1 MDSNFST
8 DTTDTQPTQ
17 KKAGKSKPNAKKT
30 TKRLPLSRPNLR
42 VDMVALCAVVSAACL
57 PIVLLTQFGLLS
69 VVNGR
74 SISYMT
80 LPDGST
86 TLAQLKPSNLRTKET
101 VESFVLSIATNITTW
116 QVRGANTT
124 VAIGDKKMPMLPF
137 LSFYAFDESIRL
149 PLIKDLANQIP
160 PSVTSGQVET
170 AFKVKHLRANKLTGT
185 ENWKVSVIGYIVPHA
200 PGSGD
205 GNASIFKKNFYITP
219 LDDIPI
225 LPAAKIKDVDESFRR
240 AVGVVMAAR
249 LNITKFEEM
258 PDSEL
263 TAIMGAAPSPAVR
276 PSPQVSAP
284 PASTP
289 PRASPASPQAFPSRS
304 PQPTNPATASKS
316 SPPPGAPGNS
326 AKPFTKK

>member
-8 DTTDTQPTQ
+8 NTTDNQPTK
-17 KKAGKSKPNAKKT
+17 KKAGKSKPNAKKI

-69 VVNGR
+69 VINGR

-149 PLIKDLANQIP
+149 PLIKDFASQIP
-160 PSVTSGQVET
+160 PFVTDGKIET
-170 AFKVKHLRANKLTGT
+170 TFKIKHLRAKKITGA
-185 ENWKVSVIGYIVPHA
+185 ENWKVSVIGHILPYA
-200 PGSGD
+200 PGAGD
-205 GNASIFKKNFYITP
+205 GSASLFKKNFYITP

-225 LPAAKIKDVDESFRR
+225 LPAAKNKEVNEAFRQ
-240 AVGVVMAAR
+240 AVATVMTAR

-263 TAIMGAAPSPAVR
+263 TAIMGAAPPPAVR
-276 PSPQVSAP
+276 PSPQASTP

-289 PRASPASPQAFPSRS
+289 PRASPQAVPSRP
-304 PQPTNPATASKS
+304 PQPTNSATASKS
-316 SPPPGAPGNS
+316 PPPPGAPGNS
-326 AKPFTKK
+326 TKPFTKNN